1 MSSSPACVRVRA
13 AVPAGSSRTLTAPR
27 AASASAHGRMRSATR
42 TTRKERSRN
51 NASIEKRMKNIVIEP
66 VLVMS
71 SASPGARPGRGIRP
85 KPRVRKLLATSQ
97 RVASTVPRVR
107 FVTVRGPRGVLDRA
121 AGLHRGECGGRQN
134 HDEERGEDTA
144 DRRQHDEDRGPCRL
158 LLGALAALGTQRLRL
173 DAQHLRHRHTELVG
187 LNDRGDEALQ
197 LLYIDALA
205 DPPQRF
211 LTGLA
216 DALLASGAFELVAQ
230 GSLHLLGY
238 LHESGI
244 EAEAGLDRDREQVE
258 RVGELFEDRVAA
270 SAGPVAQ
277 VEVRRKEPEDQAT
290 EKSSERGERVA
301 RHEVQERGAR
311 DRAEDANKGLNAE
324 EELDARGL
332 HGGALEA
339 NLKRPRRVRRV
350 KARHDRGESRDDRLE
365 GPFGDRPLKL
375 ELFERSRAHRDL
387 LQAGLHRIELAPHE
401 ERGEH
406 HENPDTREDGEGEEF
421 HG

>member
-66 VLVMS
+66 VV
-71 SASPGARPGRGIRP
+71 
-85 KPRVRKLLATSQ
+85 
-97 RVASTVPRVR
+97 
-107 FVTVRGPRGVLDRA
+107 
-121 AGLHRGECGGRQN
+121 
-134 HDEERGEDTA
+134 
-144 DRRQHDEDRGPCRL
+144 
-158 LLGALAALGTQRLRL
+158 
-173 DAQHLRHRHTELVG
+173 

-216 DALLASGAFELVAQ
+216 DALLARGAFELVAQ

-238 LHESGI
+238 LHQSGI

-270 SAGPVAQ
+270 SAGPGAQ

-311 DRAEDANKGLNAE
+311 DRSEDANKGLHAE

-332 HGGALEA
+332 HAGALEA

-387 LQAGLHRIELAPHE
+387 LQAGLHRTELAPHE
-401 ERGEH
+401 ARSEEH
-406 HENPDTREDGEGEEF
+406 EDP
-421 HG
+421 